1 MMETKRMTA
10 EDIKQ
15 AAQLLLQGELIA
27 FPTETV
33 YGLGANAL
41 DETAVK
47 KVYAVKGRPSDN
59 PLIVHVSSFD
69 MVKKYVADFHP
80 ATQKLVNTFWP
91 GPLTLIFKVKPDT
104 FSKTVTG
111 GLQTVAF
118 RMPQNAATLEL
129 IKQAGVP
136 LVGPSAN
143 TSGKPS
149 PTTAQHVF
157 HDLQGKI
164 AGIVDDGP
172 TQIGVESTVLDL
184 TAEDGI
190 PVILRP
196 GAVTQSALQELVGQV
211 SIDQHL
217 LSEKEAPK
225 APGMKY
231 KHYSPNVPVW
241 IVAGDEPTF
250 RQAIDLAKGKQKK
263 IGIYANDDVA
273 HAFVE
278 DVTAVFSFGENKVE
292 NATKLLFAGLR
303 ALDEQEIDL
312 IFAQAFPEIG
322 LGSAYMNRLKKAANQ
337 KVLKKDSIFE

>member
-1 MMETKRMTA
+1 METKRMKSD
-10 EDIKQ
+10 EIKL
-15 AAQLLLQGELIA
+15 AARLLLQGELIA

-41 DETAVK
+41 DEAAVK

-59 PLIVHVSSFD
+59 PLIVHVSSFE

-80 ATQKLVNTFWP
+80 ATPKLVAAFWP
-91 GPLTLIFKVKPDT
+91 GPLTLIFKVKPGT
-104 FSKTVTG
+104 FSQTVTG
-111 GLQTVAF
+111 GLETVAF
-118 RMPQNAATLEL
+118 RMPNNAATLEL
-129 IKQAGVP
+129 INQAGVP

-157 HDLQGKI
+157 HDLHGKI

-184 TAEDGI
+184 TADDGI

-196 GAVTQSALQELVGQV
+196 GAVTQSALQVIVGEV
-211 SIDQHL
+211 TIDQHL
-217 LSEKEAPK
+217 FSEKEAPK

-231 KHYSPNVPVW
+231 KHYSPDVPVW
-241 IVAGDEPTF
+241 IVDGDGQVF
-250 RQAIDLAKGKQKK
+250 QQAIDWAKANKQK
-263 IGIYANDDVA
+263 IGLYVNDDLA
-273 HAFVE
+273 QRFAKE
-278 DVTAVFSFGENKVE
+278 TAALFSFGENKVE
-292 NATKLLFAGLR
+292 NATQLLFAGLR

-312 IFAQAFPEIG
+312 IFAQAFPESG